1 MESQGSLNSQVSG
14 RQGTKAGV
22 PGPCFSICPSSP
34 FSILCVSVN
43 CIGGL
48 YGLHRWPPTPLTFGW
63 LWPMVYP
70 GRSLEKERRV
80 RSGCFF
86 PLGNALG
93 RASLLASSHRLSDSG
108 LLSVTL
114 SFDVLRTLLSFHP
127 FGLPVATALF
137 LPPPGSCTPTC
148 GFPTP

>member
-1 MESQGSLNSQVSG
+1 MESQGSLHSQVSG

-22 PGPCFSICPSSP
+22 PGPCFSICLSSP

-43 CIGGL
+43 CISGL
-48 YGLHRWPPTPLTFGW
+48 YGLHQCPPISLTFDW

-80 RSGCFF
+80 RSGCFS

-93 RASLLASSHRLSDSG
+93 WPSLLASSHRLSDSG
-108 LLSVTL
+108 LLSMTL
-114 SFDVLRTLLSFHP
+114 SFDGLGTLLSSHS
-127 FGLPVATALF
+127 FGLPVVTALF
-137 LPPPGSCTPTC
+137 
-148 GFPTP
+148 